1 MQGYFRL
8 VLVGAVVLGVTLS
21 QTKWEEA
28 GSVTAVYSRGAVRV
42 SIAEQLPRGGE
53 GILRVEVLN
62 PEDAVVGHVHRL
74 VSAKAGITAWQE
86 SVALF
91 QPLALDELVWHR
103 LRYRFT
109 YLDGLVGA
117 KEIVSISQVLRQP
130 IVHVVSQST
139 YASGAPAA
147 VRLVVT
153 EANSGKAVTSGD
165 VQVSLAGRVLYE
177 GKLNGRGTAK
187 AEFVFPAGLA
197 GRHTLRY
204 VVDTDLGRAEHEQP
218 VRLEDKPAILLTTEK
233 PVYQPGQT
241 VHVRALALDRATQK
255 AAVDRR
261 MTFEIEDPR
270 GNKVLRTKTQTDDYG
285 IASAEFLL
293 AEEVNLGAYRLL
305 ALMDND
311 SAEMKL
317 RVDRYVLP
325 RFEVRIEL
333 AGNSKRGYRPGE
345 RLSGTVRAKYFFGK
359 PVTGADVAVR
369 VVGTGDA
376 GNSVRGV
383 TDGEGAFPFELR
395 LPAVVSSIEASV
407 KDTAGHQQS
416 RTEAVAV
423 TESPISIRAI
433 PEGGTVVPGM
443 KNDVLVVTAYADG
456 SPARTEVRVQARGQE
471 RVALTDESGVAS
483 ITLHDA
489 NANLRIE
496 AKDSEGNRAS
506 VPVTLPVR
514 AGSEHLLLRAERAL
528 YRMGETVAV
537 EMFST
542 RRAGSV
548 FVDVRKHGQTIA
560 MHDAELA
567 NGRAAVRFPTSQA
580 MAGALELHA
589 YLLGHDGRAVGDRRL
604 VFVHPAKELRIRT
617 SLDKSVY
624 KPGDEAHIG
633 FEVTD
638 AQGAGVQA
646 ALGLEIVDEAVF
658 ALAEKQPG
666 FAKVF
671 FHLGQAWMKAIG
683 PLRMP
688 EAIAGNGQD
697 RAARALFAAVAGIR
711 AEEPVAQF
719 GRGVPRNRYAEFAKR
734 YESRF
739 LTQMDAIALGAGES
753 EMCDRARVAAWV
765 RERDEKDAWG
775 NPVRVDEPAAGT
787 RLFTVRSAGP
797 DGSYFT
803 GDDLVQHRTDRKCV
817 ASSQWGHSGFGLVVE
832 RNVRLHGRAEIV
844 GLVEDQSGAV
854 IPQAEI
860 RLLEEKGNELRRLA
874 SNVDGRFHIA
884 NLSPGR
890 YELRIFSPGFRT
902 AARNLAL
909 NEQERAVIRAVLEI
923 GSVTQTVEVT
933 AATPMLNTSTSM
945 AVVVVKKKPATPPA
959 QAETH
964 VRQWFPES
972 LYVTPRI
979 LTDGQGRANLT
990 VPVADSIT
998 TWRMSMLASTRHG
1011 ALGSG
1016 EATLKV
1022 FQDFFVEL
1030 DLPVKLTQGDHVS
1043 IPVAV
1048 FNYTGAKGNVRL
1060 RLEESDW
1067 FQLAGDVGEKRIVA
1081 PAGGVT
1087 GSHFTIEAR
1096 RIGKFRLKL
1105 TAEFESE
1112 SRRADVL
1119 VREIEVAPNGRE
1131 VSVVFNGS
1139 LNGTAEHPV
1148 QFPKNTIPD
1157 TAKVFVR
1164 LYPGPLSQV
1173 VEGMDAI
1180 LRMPYGC
1187 FEQTSSATYPN
1198 VLALD
1203 YMKRTKKLNR
1213 EVQAKASAFIGTGY
1227 QRLLTFEVPGGGFS
1241 WFGHAP
1247 ANKILTAYGLM
1258 EFSDMAKVHEVDGRV
1273 IERTQRWLAGLQ
1285 QPDGSWQPD
1294 RGFINEG
1301 VTDRYNSHVLRITA
1315 YVAWALASSGY
1326 SGPELDRAREY
1337 LSRSSGKQ
1345 DAYTLAVVANFAVEY
1360 GRDRAFASQ
1369 AIRQLLE
1376 MRVEQGEQTYWSAEQ
1391 TGFYGRGVSA
1401 MVETTGL
1408 AAQAL
1413 LRSGEAPPVARKAM
1427 RFLTANKDAS
1437 GTWGTTQ
1444 ATIMALRALLV
1455 ASDKG
1460 AADAL
1465 GKIRVSVNGAPAG
1478 EIQLTAENHDL
1489 LHQVVL
1495 RGNNPVNRVGLQF
1508 EGTGAPAYQISGQYF
1523 VPWTDDANQQP
1534 LTIKVSYDRARV
1546 KEGDVLT
1553 AVATVRNHQPRNVH
1567 MAMVDLGI
1575 PPGFELLA
1583 EDLEAYRGK
1592 KAGRKSG
1599 SLQKIAL

>member
-1 MQGYFRL
+1 
-8 VLVGAVVLGVTLS
+8 
-21 QTKWEEA
+21 
-28 GSVTAVYSRGAVRV
+28 
-42 SIAEQLPRGGE
+42 
-53 GILRVEVLN
+53 
-62 PEDAVVGHVHRL
+62 
-74 VSAKAGITAWQE
+74 
-86 SVALF
+86 
-91 QPLALDELVWHR
+91 
-103 LRYRFT
+103 
-109 YLDGLVGA
+109 
-117 KEIVSISQVLRQP
+117 
-130 IVHVVSQST
+130 VHVVSQQS
-139 YASGAPAA
+139 YAGGAPAA

-153 EANSGKAVTSGD
+153 EADSGKAVTSGD
-165 VQVSLAGRVLYE
+165 VQVSVAGRVLYA
-177 GKLNGRGTAK
+177 GKLNGRGTAQ

-197 GRHTLRY
+197 ERQVLRY
-204 VVDTDLGRAEHEQP
+204 VVDTELGRAEHEQP

-241 VHVRALALDRATQK
+241 IHVRALALDRATQK
-255 AAVDRR
+255 AAADRR
-261 MTFEIEDPR
+261 VTFEIEDPR

-285 IASAEFLL
+285 IASAEFVL
-293 AEEVNLGAYRLL
+293 AEEVNLGSYRLL

-317 RVDRYVLP
+317 RVERYVLP
-325 RFEVRIEL
+325 RFEVRVEL

-345 RLSGTVRAKYFFGK
+345 RVSGTVRAKYFFGK
-359 PVTGADVAVR
+359 PVSGADVAVR

-376 GNSVRGV
+376 GNGVRGV
-383 TDGEGAFPFELR
+383 TDGQGAFSFELR
-395 LPAVVSSIEASV
+395 LPSVAASIEASV
-407 KDTAGHQQS
+407 KDKAGHQES
-416 RTEAVAV
+416 RSEAVAV
-423 TESPISIRAI
+423 TESPISITAI

-443 KNDVLVVTAYADG
+443 RNEVLVVTAYADG

-489 NANLRIE
+489 SANLRIE
-496 AKDSEGNRAS
+496 AKDNDGNRAS
-506 VPVTLPVR
+506 VPVTLPLR
-514 AGSEHLLLRAERAL
+514 IGQDHLLLRAERAL
-528 YRMGETVAV
+528 YRIGETVAV

-548 FVDVRKHGQTIA
+548 FVDVRKNGQTIA
-560 MHDAELA
+560 MHDAGLV
-567 NGRAAVRFPTSQA
+567 NGRAVVRFPTSEA

-589 YLLGHDGRAVGDRRL
+589 YLLGRDGRTVGDRRM
-604 VFVHPAKELRIRT
+604 VFVHPAKELRIQT
-617 SLDKSVY
+617 SLDKAVY

-666 FAKVF
+666 FAKMF
-671 FHLGQAWMKAIG
+671 FHLGQAWMKTVG

-688 EAIAGNGQD
+688 EAIAGDGRD
-697 RAARALFAAVAGIR
+697 RAARALFAAVAGMP
-711 AEEPVAQF
+711 AEEPVTAF

-734 YESRF
+734 YEARF
-739 LTQMDAIALGAGES
+739 LAQMDTIALGAKES
-753 EMCDRARVAAWV
+753 EMCDRAHVAAWV
-765 RERDEKDAWG
+765 RERDERDAWG

-787 RLFTVRSAGP
+787 RLFKVRSAGP

-817 ASSQWGHSGFGLVVE
+817 ASSQWGNSGFGMVVE
-832 RNVRLHGRAEIV
+832 RNPRLHDRAEIV

-854 IPQAEI
+854 IQGAEI
-860 RLLEEKGNELRRLA
+860 RLLEEKGNEARRLT
-874 SNVDGRFHIA
+874 SNIDGRFHIA
-884 NLSPGR
+884 DLSPGR

-902 AARNLAL
+902 AARTLVL
-909 NEQERAVIRAVLEI
+909 REQECAVIRAVLEV

-933 AATPMLNTSTSM
+933 SATPLLNTSTSM
-945 AVVVVKKKPATPPA
+945 AAVAVKKKPATPPA

-972 LYVTPRI
+972 LFVTPRI
-979 LTDGQGRANLT
+979 LTDGQGRASLT
-990 VPVADSIT
+990 VPIADNIT
-998 TWRMSMLASTRHG
+998 TWRMGMLASTRHG

-1016 EATLKV
+1016 EAKLKV
-1022 FQDFFVEL
+1022 FQDFFVDL
-1030 DLPVKLTQGDHVS
+1030 DLPVKLTQGDQMS

-1048 FNYTGAKGNVRL
+1048 FNYTRTKGDVRL

-1067 FQLAGDVGEKRIVA
+1067 FRLAGDVGEKRIVA
-1081 PAGGVT
+1081 QADGVT
-1087 GSHFTIEAR
+1087 GSQFTIEAR

-1105 TAEFESE
+1105 TAEFEGE
-1112 SRRADVL
+1112 ARRTDVL
-1119 VREIEVAPNGRE
+1119 VRVIEVAPNGRE

-1139 LNGTAEHPV
+1139 LNGSAEHHVP
-1148 QFPKNTIPD
+1148 FPKNTIPG
-1157 TAKVFVR
+1157 TASIFVR

-1227 QRLLTFEVPGGGFS
+1227 QRLLTFEVQGGGFS
-1241 WFGHAP
+1241 WFGSAP

-1285 QPDGSWQPD
+1285 QHDGSWQPD
-1294 RGFINEG
+1294 RDFINEG
-1301 VTDRYNSHVLRITA
+1301 ATNRYNSHVLRITA
-1315 YVAWALASSGY
+1315 YVAWALAASGY
-1326 SGPELDRAREY
+1326 TGPELDRARAY
-1337 LSRSSGKQ
+1337 LSRSTRNQ
-1345 DAYTLAVVANFAVEY
+1345 DAYTQAVVANFAVEY

-1376 MRVEQGEQTYWSAEQ
+1376 TRVEQGEQAWWSTEQ
-1391 TGFYGRGVSA
+1391 TGFYGGGTSA

-1413 LRSGEAPPVARKAM
+1413 LRSGEAPLVARKAM
-1427 RFLTANKDAS
+1427 RFLIGAKDAS

-1444 ATIMALRALLV
+1444 ATIMALRALLI

-1465 GKIRVSVNGAPAG
+1465 GKIRLSVDGAPAG
-1478 EIQLTAENHDL
+1478 EVMLTAENHDL
-1489 LHQVVL
+1489 LHQIVL
-1495 RGNNPVNRVGLQF
+1495 RGNIGVNRVGLRF
-1508 EGTGAPAYQISGQYF
+1508 EGIGAPAYQISGQYF
-1523 VPWTDDANQQP
+1523 VPWTDDVSREP

-1546 KEGDVLT
+1546 MEGDVLT

-1575 PPGFELLA
+1575 PPGFELLS
-1583 EDLEAYRGK
+1583 EDLDRYQGK
-1592 KAGRKSG
+1592 MAGRRSG
-1599 SLQKIAL
+1599 SLQKVTLTPVQATLYFDGIDARDTLHLRYRLRAKYPMRGKTFLSRAYEYYDRTVIGVAPPVELAVQKR